1 MDLVH
6 LGDSLN
12 INLSTNIHCAEP
24 ETVANNTNNTKDLHL
39 CGL

>member
-12 INLSTNIHCAEP
+12 INSSTNIHCAKL
-24 ETVANNTNNTKDLHL
+24 ETVANNTNTKDLHL

>member
-1 MDLVH
+1 MFHGLST

-24 ETVANNTNNTKDLHL
+24 ETVVNTQQY
-39 CGL
+39 